1 LPYSQIWL
9 AEHPVIR
16 VSPDLHYEPLEF
28 VQDGKHRGLSG
39 DYFDLLSQ
47 MLGVKFELV
56 QKLNWSESVSALESK
71 EVDVLPEV
79 QVTEERRQ
87 KYNFTKPYIDL
98 NTIIITN
105 RFDSNDKL
113 SIKDFENKKIGI
125 VKGYFWEELVRK
137 DFPKVEI
144 VLVSDEADGLQKTAL
159 GSIDGFLGSLA
170 TTTYYI
176 NKEQITNLMLAG
188 KAPYQINYS
197 IAIRKDWPELAAILD
212 KAISAIPNETKIA
225 LRKKWIKLDYETP
238 FLSKRVIF
246 WLLTLLSLSLL
257 AGMVLFIGTHIL
269 RKKVD
274 SKTQELQYLNTNL
287 ESIIQTRTEA
297 LQNTN
302 DELNNSK
309 KLLTK
314 TNTILQK
321 EKFLL
326 EKSNKDLEEF
336 SYVASHDLKS
346 PLNGIKQLASWIE
359 EDCQDLLP
367 DNSKVHLSLLKQR
380 TERMLKLLNDLL
392 NYARIGNAE
401 HSIEKFSLKNNLND
415 TFKILDQSNKFE
427 LLVPDAE
434 VSLPRIPFE
443 LVTRNLLSNA
453 IKHHDLERGII
464 TVSYE
469 YFQKSLMHEFKIAD
483 NGPGI
488 DLKMHHKVLQMFQT
502 LQPRDKVEGSGMGLA
517 MVSKIMEFY
526 NGEIIIESD
535 PEIARGTTM
544 VIRWPALNLES

>member
-1 LPYSQIWL
+1 MKIFALFWIAILTCIQTISAQSFDIATQLTEQEQIWL

-197 IAIRKDWPELAAILD
+197 IAIRKDWPELAA
-212 KAISAIPNETKIA
+212 
-225 LRKKWIKLDYETP
+225 
-238 FLSKRVIF
+238 
-246 WLLTLLSLSLL
+246 
-257 AGMVLFIGTHIL
+257 L

-274 SKTQELQYLNTNL
+274 SKTQELQYINTNL

-427 LLVPDAE
+427 LLVPDTE

-453 IKHHDLERGII
+453 IKHHDLKRGII

-544 VIRWPALNLES
+544 VIRWPALNLER